1 MARIVD
7 LSMQIAIYPPSVSSI
22 KASENI
28 IVGNV
33 CLYGATGGKV
43 LSYYSVYMLYW
54 YKSTNTDAGAALQ
67 FFASGIAAERFCV
80 RNSGATAV
88 CEGCGDHGAAYMTL
102 SLLTR
107 SSISLLTRSSTTTIC
122 MLILIVICNY

>member
-1 MARIVD
+1 MAPLVAR
-7 LSMQIAIYPPSVSSI
+7 YSV
-22 KASENI
+22 
-28 IVGNV
+28 
-33 CLYGATGGKV
+33 
-43 LSYYSVYMLYW
+43 YYSVYMLYW
-54 YKSTNTDAGAALQ
+54 YKSTNTDAAAALQ

-107 SSISLLTRSSTTTIC
+107 SSTTTSY
-122 MLILIVICNY
+122 MLTLIVICNY